1 MRVLIVGDSITE
13 GKLGVSYFP
22 ALSKRFPALD
32 FSNFGIGGDTLYGI
46 GRRLVKEVAKRTYD
60 LIIIEAGHNDLLIP
74 EMKQMNKLYQG
85 TAYWLEFRGSHPTT
99 DPSAFHALYRDILG
113 DLRDITDVPV
123 YITTLSCLGERLDTE
138 LNRKRSLYN
147 LVIEGV
153 AQECHC
159 TLIDV
164 AKLFNEHLED
174 KDQTDYLFGLYHK
187 GLGFNNI
194 QPAVDIMSEKR
205 SLHLT
210 VDGVHL
216 NSVGASLY
224 TEAIGNALAPLCD
237 V

>member
-22 ALSKRFPALD
+22 ELSKRFPSLEL
-32 FSNFGIGGDTLYGI
+32 SNFGIGGDTLYGI
-46 GRRLVKEVAKRTYD
+46 GKRLLKEVSKRSYD

-85 TAYWLEFRGSHPTT
+85 TAYWLELRGSHPTT
-99 DPSAFHALYRDILG
+99 DPAAFHALYREVLA

-123 YITTLSCLGERLDTE
+123 CITTLSCLGEQLDSE
-138 LNRKRSLYN
+138 LNRKRALYN
-147 LVIEGV
+147 LAIEGI
-153 AQECHC
+153 ALENHC

-164 AKLFNEHLED
+164 AKLFNTYLENRE
-174 KDQTDYLFGLYHK
+174 QTDYLFGMYHK
-187 GLGFNNI
+187 GIGFNNL
-194 QPAVDIMSEKR
+194 QPAVDMMSEKR

-216 NSVGASLY
+216 NSAGAGIY
-224 TEAIGNALAPLCD
+224 AEAIGDALVPLLE